1 MDKTVPVMG
10 NVHTTPFN
18 EHLPLMFFL
27 PFKFYYVCFWGAI
40 QMAMIMRVRS
50 MSGIHSPPDFLLPDV
65 TLSMLSLF
73 FLAAASYTAE
83 NNMYIL
89 FFFLSLE

>member
-1 MDKTVPVMG
+1 
-10 NVHTTPFN
+10 
-18 EHLPLMFFL
+18 
-27 PFKFYYVCFWGAI
+27 
-40 QMAMIMRVRS
+40 MAMIMRVSS

-73 FLAAASYTAE
+73 FVAAASYTAE